1 MEVLGAFT
9 KEVLRFY
16 HPAPGT
22 IPRISNED
30 HEIGEFKVKKG
41 TIISAF
47 FTTSLFNPK
56 FFKDPDC
63 FNPGRFLE
71 KGNSDEGWKH
81 EPFAYLPFSAGPRNC
96 IG

>member
-1 MEVLGAFT
+1 MAAFT
-9 KEVLRFY
+9 KEVLRVY
-16 HPAPGT
+16 PPAPGT
-22 IPRISNED
+22 LPRIANED
-30 HEIGEFKVKKG
+30 HEIGDFKVKKG

-47 FTTSLFNPK
+47 FTPSLFNPK
-56 FFKDPDC
+56 FFKDPDS